1 MNHGNK
7 QDTKVAI
14 ITGAA
19 RRIGAAIAK
28 YLHESGFNVVIHYNN
43 SKADALALMQS
54 LNLKRQDSAI
64 ILQANLCVKKE
75 VVKLIN
81 DALAWKNRLDLLVN
95 NASIFKSTLSTEP
108 NSEDVDTLLFNTNVL
123 APFRLCQ
130 QAYQYLALKY
140 GVIINITDIHAAK
153 PLKDYALYCQS
164 KAALNMQTL
173 SLAKEFAPFVR
184 VNAIAPGAIA
194 WPEGE
199 NQLSIELQNKIIE
212 STPLKRHGDPIYIA
226 KAVLALAENPFIT
239 GQILNVDGG
248 RSLT

>member
-1 MNHGNK
+1 MNHANK

-28 YLHESGFNVVIHYNN
+28 YLHASGFNVVIHYNN

-64 ILQANLCVKKE
+64 ILQANLCVNNDII
-75 VVKLIN
+75 KLIE
-81 DALAWKNRLDLLVN
+81 DTIKWGKRLDLLVN
-95 NASIFKSTLSTEP
+95 NASIFIKNEP
-108 NSEDVDTLLFNTNVL
+108 NEFTDKTYNLLFNTNVL
-123 APFRLCQ
+123 APFYLSQ
-130 QAYQYLALKY
+130 TAYQYLALNQ
-140 GVIINITDIHAAK
+140 GAIINITDIHAAK

-184 VNAIAPGAIA
+184 VNAVAPGAIA

-199 NQLSIELQNKIIE
+199 NELSIELQNKIIE